1 MKSRQDSPTG
11 QEQERESMRRLK
23 DVQMELTA
31 DEVQQILSIALDEDR
46 DRAVEFIRDHL
57 ARKVDKKLQERWVP
71 VFEVSYGPG
80 QIGQFS

>member
-1 MKSRQDSPTG
+1 MMSRQDSPTG

-57 ARKVDKKLQERWVP
+57 ARKVDKKLQER
-71 VFEVSYGPG
+71 
-80 QIGQFS
+80 